1 MLENLMKISVE
12 ALKLASRQ
20 GADQVEV
27 FTAYTRTRNI
37 YVENSVPHLSTNNIS
52 IGIGLKCAIGKRVG
66 FTASTVFSKKDI
78 ERVVEECISITK
90 VSPEDPNFESLPDPR
105 KPSGTVKN
113 VYDEDLIETEE
124 SKLLKAADKIVKT
137 AEKGG
142 KVKVLNGLMRLG
154 EFAFHITNSL
164 GVDQDH
170 KGTLVFLHFSAKAGE
185 NGRVGE
191 GVEKAYSTTLKN
203 IDFEKFGKELR
214 RKTLTALKAELYKGK
229 EEMPVI
235 IVPVELQGLFD
246 STVAFAI
253 SGEHVNK
260 QRSPWKDKLNEK
272 VASESLTIVDDGRM
286 PGGILSA
293 LIDDEGVPT
302 ETKTVIEGGVLK
314 NFIYDTY
321 NAYIADTEST
331 GNGYR
336 RLTRTV
342 EEIFMRPV
350 SCTVSNVEIK
360 PGNKSLEDMVSE
372 IDKGCLVEKFAAP
385 SADPFTG
392 TFGLEV
398 RCATL
403 IENGS
408 LGKPV
413 RHALLSGNFYEAI
426 KNILMIG
433 KEQEL
438 IENMKLPP
446 IAFEKLE
453 LIGQ

>member
-1 MLENLMKISVE
+1 MLENLMKIGIE

-20 GADQVEV
+20 GADQLEV

-37 YVENSVPHLSTNNIS
+37 YVENSVPHLSTNNVS

-66 FTASTVFSKKDI
+66 FAASTVFSKKDI

-113 VYDEDLIETEE
+113 VYDEDLIEIEE
-124 SKLLKAADKIVKT
+124 SKLLKAADKIVET

-170 KGTLVFLHFSAKAGE
+170 KGTLVFLHFSAKASE

-203 IDFEKFGKELR
+203 MDFEKLGSELR
-214 RKTLTALKAELYKGK
+214 RKTLTALNAEPYKGK
-229 EEMPVI
+229 EEIPII
-235 IVPVELQGLFD
+235 IVPVELQGLFE

-260 QRSPWKDKLNEK
+260 RRSPWKDKLNER
-272 VASESLTIVDDGRM
+272 VASEALTIVDDGRM
-286 PGGILSA
+286 SGGILSA

-302 ETKTVIEGGVLK
+302 GTKTIVDKGVLK

-321 NAYIADTEST
+321 DAYIADTEST

-336 RLTRTV
+336 RFTRTV
-342 EEIFMRPV
+342 EEIFSRPA
-350 SCTVSNVEIK
+350 SCTISNMEVK
-360 PGNKSLEDMVSE
+360 PGDKDLENMINE
-372 IDKGCLVEKFAAP
+372 IDRGCLIEKFAAP
-385 SADPFTG
+385 YADPFTG
-392 TFGLEV
+392 AFGLEI

-408 LGKPV
+408 LGKPI

-433 KEQEL
+433 REQEL
-438 IENMKLPP
+438 VENMKLPP

>member
-1 MLENLMKISVE
+1 MLEKLTKISIQ
-12 ALKLASRQ
+12 AIRMASNQ

-37 YVENSVPHLSTNNIS
+37 YVENSIPHLSTNNVS
-52 IGIGLKCAIGKRVG
+52 IGLGLKCAIGKHVG
-66 FTASTVFSKKDI
+66 FAASTIFSDKDV
-78 ERVVEECISITK
+78 EKVVDECISIAK
-90 VSPEDPNFESLPDPR
+90 VSPEDPNFQALPVPR
-105 KPSGTVKN
+105 KPSGTVEN
-113 VYDEDLIETEE
+113 VYDEELVETEE
-124 SKLLKAADKIVKT
+124 RELLNVVDRLIKT
-137 AEKGG
+137 AESKDN
-142 KVKVLNGLMRLG
+142 VKVLNGLLRIG
-154 EFAFHITNSL
+154 DFTFHVANSL
-164 GVDQDH
+164 GVDQSH
-170 KGTLVFLHFSAKAGE
+170 KGTLVFLHFSAKASE

-203 IDFEKFGKELR
+203 LDFEKIGNELQ
-214 RKTLTALKAELYKGK
+214 RKTLTTLRAEPYKGK

-235 IVPVELQGLFD
+235 IVPVELQGLFE

-260 QRSPWKDKLNEK
+260 QRSPWKDKLNSE
-272 VASESLTIVDDGRM
+272 VASKTLTVIDDGRM

-302 ETKTVIEGGVLK
+302 ATKKIIENGILR

-336 RLTRTV
+336 RPTRTV

-350 SCTVSNVEIK
+350 NCAVSNIEIK
-360 PGNKSLEDMVSE
+360 PGNKNLEEMISE
-372 IDKGCLVEKFAAP
+372 IDNGCLIEKFAAP
-385 SADPFTG
+385 FADPFTG
-392 TFGLEV
+392 TFGLEI
-398 RCATL
+398 RSATL
-403 IENGS
+403 IKNGS
-408 LGKPV
+408 LEKPI
-413 RHALLSGNFYEAI
+413 RHALLSGNFYEAL
-426 KNILMIG
+426 KNILIIG
-433 KEQEL
+433 REQEL
-438 IENMKLPP
+438 IENMKIPP